1 MKIRMTADSTC
12 DLSPELLRKYDIA
25 LAPLSVII
33 DGEVFHD
40 GVDVTPR
47 DVFRAADAGK
57 SVRTAAVNAYEYK
70 EFFGKQLRNCD
81 QLVHICI
88 SSEFSTCYADAC
100 EAAAETGN
108 VFVVDSRNLSTGSG
122 LLALEGVEM
131 AEKGM
136 DGEAVAEALR
146 GKTGLVDT
154 SFVVRTIDYLRR
166 GGRCSGLEA
175 LGAKMLHIRPSIV
188 VRDGKMHPGDKY
200 RGRYEHYLKHY
211 IQDALAGRPD
221 DRFPAGVHHP
231 FTKRGGAGAL
241 RDRHGEE
248 LRPVPGSAGDHGG
261 LHSLHPLRTGHAGHY
276 LYEEAVN
283 EEEPEGNRRGSSIG
297 SAGYPRRNPADTDDP
312 NHRRSA
318 AGTEPDADAAAA
330 DA

>member
-100 EAAAETGN
+100 EAAAETGS

-211 IQDALAGRPD
+211 IQDALAD
-221 DRFPAGVHHP
+221 DRMIDFRRVFITHSPSEEGLVRFAIDTVKSYGLFQEVLETMAGCTVCTHCGP
-231 FTKRGGAGAL
+231 
-241 RDRHGEE
+241 
-248 LRPVPGSAGDHGG
+248 
-261 LHSLHPLRTGHAGHY
+261 
-276 LYEEAVN
+276 
-283 EEEPEGNRRGSSIG
+283 
-297 SAGYPRRNPADTDDP
+297 DTLGIIFM
-312 NHRRSA
+312 RKQ
-318 AGTEPDADAAAA
+318 
-330 DA
+330 

>member
-1 MKIRMTADSTC
+1 MKVRITADSTC

-70 EFFGKQLRNCD
+70 EFFGTQLRNCD

-211 IQDALAGRPD
+211 IQDALAD
-221 DRFPAGVHHP
+221 DRRIDFRRVFITHSPSEEGLVRFAIDTVKSYGLFQEVLETMAGCTVCTHCGP
-231 FTKRGGAGAL
+231 
-241 RDRHGEE
+241 
-248 LRPVPGSAGDHGG
+248 
-261 LHSLHPLRTGHAGHY
+261 
-276 LYEEAVN
+276 
-283 EEEPEGNRRGSSIG
+283 
-297 SAGYPRRNPADTDDP
+297 DTLGIIFM
-312 NHRRSA
+312 RKQ
-318 AGTEPDADAAAA
+318 
-330 DA
+330 